1 MYGLIGKFRALPG
14 RRDDLVALMK
24 SGSAPMPGCISYVLA
39 TDPADADLIWIT
51 EVWETQADHA
61 ASVEI
66 PAIAETIRQ
75 AMPLIASFDMHQEVV
90 PVDVFQPR

>member
-39 TDPADADLIWIT
+39 TDPADPDLIWIT
-51 EVWETQADHA
+51 EVWASQAHHA

-66 PAIAETIRQ
+66 PAIAESIRQ
-75 AMPLIASFDMHQEVV
+75 AMPLIAGFEMHHEIT

>member
-1 MYGLIGKFRALPG
+1 MYGLISKFRALPG

-39 TDPADADLIWIT
+39 TDPADRDLIWIT

-61 ASVEI
+61 ASVKI

-90 PVDVFQPR
+90 PVDVFPTR

>member
-14 RRDDLVALMK
+14 RRDDLVNLMK

-39 TDPADADLIWIT
+39 TDPSDPDLIWIT
-51 EVWETQADHA
+51 EVWETQAQHA
-61 ASVEI
+61 DSVQI

-75 AMPLIASFDMHQEVV
+75 AMPLITSFDMHHHVT
-90 PVDVFQPR
+90 PVDVFPPR

>member
-51 EVWETQADHA
+51 EVWETKADHA